1 MSTDLGFTGAGG
13 VGRSFT
19 IQDLFAAVA
28 PQTSNTTAS
37 NQATTLNDSAQP
49 EEDIACT
56 DVLVLAQ
63 LTPAARAYNAT
74 VWQNGV
80 WS

>member
-28 PQTSNTTAS
+28 PQSANSTAS
-37 NQATTLNDSAQP
+37 NQVSVINDSAQVD
-49 EEDIACT
+49 EGIGCSDI
-56 DVLVLAQ
+56 LVLAQ
-63 LTPAARAYNAT
+63 LTPTQRAYNAT

-80 WS
+80 WG